1 MAEVVD
7 GLTWTR
13 SKPDLRMYREMFG
26 MSTAEFGRLAAVDGR
41 TVRAWENPREWVPD
55 RTAWMAAESLWRDA
69 ERMASGLVPEAG
81 EGPVVLPYGSGA
93 STPACVA
100 SRIAAGRLSAAGRP
114 WDASFPRPD
123 GPDCGK
129 ARFRLMTDML
139 HLGGE
144 KGSVLFGVTRQTVF
158 AWRHPRMRDSVPSPA
173 AFDAVGERWDIDPP
187 AVRRC
192 RNFLQGEAGKFRAD
206 EDLQRRPLALG
217 QRGCLQADSGLLL
230 AGGHWRRFR
239 CLRCRLGRRRRI
251 PGRRFAVAE
260 NADLLRVDFLQVGRF
275 VAHLAAEQAVAKR
288 VEQEVGKNEQENQDA
303 HHPASVQM
311 LQGEMLQ
318 RFDDGFGRVLVIFQ
332 LAAEKFVVGRHVEMA
347 VAGQAE
353 EDGFFLASGLAAQGF
368 VDGCTDGVAGLG
380 GGDDAFGTSKL
391 HASLES
397 ADLRHGDRLQLL
409 FVEQLRDQGRGAV
422 VAQTAGMDA
431 GGHEIVPEGV
441 HLHDRRVAG

>member
-173 AFDAVGERWDIDPP
+173 AFDAVGERWS
-187 AVRRC
+187 AMV
-192 RNFLQGEAGKFRAD
+192 ARAS
-206 EDLQRRPLALG
+206 E
-217 QRGCLQADSGLLL
+217 L
-230 AGGHWRRFR
+230 AGMMSVAADRAAAD
-239 CLRCRLGRRRRI
+239 GRRRMAPPLTFYR
-251 PGRRFAVAE
+251 
-260 NADLLRVDFLQVGRF
+260 LRSDWEAWHG
-275 VAHLAAEQAVAKR
+275 
-288 VEQEVGKNEQENQDA
+288 
-303 HHPASVQM
+303 P
-311 LQGEMLQ
+311 
-318 RFDDGFGRVLVIFQ
+318 DDGGWRS
-332 LAAEKFVVGRHVEMA
+332 
-347 VAGQAE
+347 
-353 EDGFFLASGLAAQGF
+353 EDCSVWRRCCCTTWGWSRASCTRRRIRRPCSDRRGF
-368 VDGCTDGVAGLG
+368 
-380 GGDDAFGTSKL
+380 
-391 HASLES
+391 
-397 ADLRHGDRLQLL
+397 
-409 FVEQLRDQGRGAV
+409 RGA
-422 VAQTAGMDA
+422 
-431 GGHEIVPEGV
+431 GG
-441 HLHDRRVAG
+441 

>member
-1 MAEVVD
+1 MDDLSLRVYLENGSDAMRGGWLELPVVPERLDAFMRGVVGVDDGGGYAVVD
-7 GLTWTR
+7 HEPGWFGDVLGSDLESFSVSSLNLAARCVAHARDLAVADSVDGDVFLDMLATAAESEDVRFPSGIAALAARAGDVAEFWTEYSLPDSWRAGNSSPDELYGAHVAYGLTWTR

-173 AFDAVGERWDIDPP
+173 AFDAVGERWS
-187 AVRRC
+187 AMV
-192 RNFLQGEAGKFRAD
+192 ARAS
-206 EDLQRRPLALG
+206 E
-217 QRGCLQADSGLLL
+217 L
-230 AGGHWRRFR
+230 AGMMSAAADRAAAD
-239 CLRCRLGRRRRI
+239 GRRRMAPPLTFYR
-251 PGRRFAVAE
+251 
-260 NADLLRVDFLQVGRF
+260 LRSDWEAWHGPDDGGWRSEDCSVW
-275 VAHLAAEQAVAKR
+275 LAA
-288 VEQEVGKNEQENQDA
+288 
-303 HHPASVQM
+303 
-311 LQGEMLQ
+311 
-318 RFDDGFGRVLVIFQ
+318 VL
-332 LAAEKFVVGRHVEMA
+332 
-347 VAGQAE
+347 
-353 EDGFFLASGLAAQGF
+353 
-368 VDGCTDGVAGLG
+368 
-380 GGDDAFGTSKL
+380 
-391 HASLES
+391 
-397 ADLRHGDRLQLL
+397 
-409 FVEQLRDQGRGAV
+409 
-422 VAQTAGMDA
+422 
-431 GGHEIVPEGV
+431 
-441 HLHDRRVAG
+441 LHDMGLEPSVVYAEADPEAMF